1 MKALIVDDIAQARNT
16 LKKDLEVYC
25 PEIEVVAEANGVIEA
40 VKYLNKNKIDIVF
53 LDIQME
59 DGSGFDVL
67 DMIPE
72 INFHIIFITANDG
85 HALKAFRYSAVD
97 YLLKPVDPDDLV
109 KAVSKLQKL
118 LPEQHLRYDLLK
130 ESNKKKHNEI
140 LALNSQ
146 DRIQLVRID
155 DIIRCQSEDNYTFF
169 FMEGGKKIVV
179 SKTLKEYDELLQE
192 HKFIRVHHSHLVNAR
207 KILELNKNDDL
218 LILTDHSEVPVSSR
232 KKQDVIKALESL

>member
-1 MKALIVDDIAQARNT
+1 MKALIVDDIQQARNT

-25 PEIEVVAEANGVIEA
+25 PEITVVGEAGGVVEA
-40 VKYLNKNKIDIVF
+40 VKFLNKNKVDIVF

-72 INFHIIFITANDG
+72 IKFHIIFITANDG
-85 HALKAFRYSAVD
+85 HALRAFKYSAVD

-109 KAVSKLQKL
+109 KAVSKLQRA
-118 LPEQHLRYDLLK
+118 LPEQHLKYDLLK
-130 ESNKKKHNEI
+130 ENHKKERNEI

-146 DRIQLVRID
+146 DKIQLVKID

-169 FMEGGKKIVV
+169 YMEGGKKIVV
-179 SKTLKEYDELLQE
+179 SKTLKEYDELLQD

-207 KILELNKNDDL
+207 KIIELQKNDDM
-218 LILTDHSEVPVSSR
+218 LILSDHSEVPVSSR

>member
-1 MKALIVDDIAQARNT
+1 MRALIVDDIPQARNT
-16 LKKDLEVYC
+16 LKKDLEIYC
-25 PEIEVVAEANGVIEA
+25 PQIEVIAEANGVVEA
-40 VKYLNKNKIDIVF
+40 VKYLNKNKIDLVF

-67 DMIPE
+67 DMLPE

-85 HALKAFRYSAVD
+85 HALRAFKYSAID

-109 KAVSKLQKL
+109 KAVSKLKRL
-118 LPEQHLRYDLLK
+118 LPEQHLRYELLK
-130 ESNKKKHNEI
+130 ENKKKERNEI

-146 DRIQLVRID
+146 DKIQLVRIE

-207 KILELNKNDDL
+207 KIVELLKNDDL
-218 LILTDHSEVPVSSR
+218 LILSDHSQVPVSSR
-232 KKQDVIKALESL
+232 KKQDVIKALEGL

>member
-1 MKALIVDDIAQARNT
+1 MKALIVDDIPQARMT
-16 LKKDLEVYC
+16 LKKDLEIYC
-25 PEIEVVAEANGVIEA
+25 PEIEVVAEANGVMEA
-40 VKYLNKNKIDIVF
+40 VKYLSKTKVDLVF

-67 DMIPE
+67 DMLPH
-72 INFHIIFITANDG
+72 INFHIVFITANDG

-97 YLLKPVDPDDLV
+97 YLLKPVDPDDLK
-109 KAVSKLQKL
+109 KAIAKLQKL

-130 ESNKKKHNEI
+130 EHNRKKQQEI

-169 FMEGGKKIVV
+169 FIEGGKKIVV

-207 KILELNKNDDL
+207 KILELHKNDDL
-218 LILTDHSEVPVSSR
+218 LVLTDMSEVPVSSR
-232 KKQDVIKALESL
+232 KKQEVIKALESL

>member
-1 MKALIVDDIAQARNT
+1 MKALIVDDIPQARNT
-16 LKKDLEVYC
+16 LKKDLETYC
-25 PEIEVVAEANGVIEA
+25 PQIEVIGEANGVVEA
-40 VKYLNKNKIDIVF
+40 VKFLNKNKVDIVF

-72 INFHIIFITANDG
+72 MNFHIIFITANDG
-85 HALKAFRYSAVD
+85 HALRAFKYSAVD

-109 KAVSKLQKL
+109 KAISKLQRA
-118 LPEQHLRYDLLK
+118 LPEQHLRYELLK
-130 ESNKKKHNEI
+130 SNSKKELNEI

-146 DRIQLVRID
+146 DKIQLVKIE

-169 FMEGGKKIVV
+169 YMEGGKKIVV

-207 KILELNKNDDL
+207 KILELQKNDDML
-218 LILTDHSEVPVSSR
+218 VLCDQSQVPVSSR
-232 KKQDVIKALESL
+232 KKQEVIKALESL